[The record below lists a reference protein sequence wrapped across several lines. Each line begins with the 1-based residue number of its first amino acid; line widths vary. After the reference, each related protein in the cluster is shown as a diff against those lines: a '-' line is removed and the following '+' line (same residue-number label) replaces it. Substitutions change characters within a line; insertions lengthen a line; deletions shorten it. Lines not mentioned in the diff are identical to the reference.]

1 MQSMGYAEE
10 MNLAFL
16 NGQAAAGAEPCVAL
30 QPLFSPGLMD
40 PGQMERVLDKFG
52 AKGAKGREPAAAAPE
67 PGLIDL
73 GKLKG
78 KGKQ

>member
-1 MQSMGYAEE
+1 MGYAEE

-52 AKGAKGREPAAAAPE
+52 GKAGREAAAAAPE